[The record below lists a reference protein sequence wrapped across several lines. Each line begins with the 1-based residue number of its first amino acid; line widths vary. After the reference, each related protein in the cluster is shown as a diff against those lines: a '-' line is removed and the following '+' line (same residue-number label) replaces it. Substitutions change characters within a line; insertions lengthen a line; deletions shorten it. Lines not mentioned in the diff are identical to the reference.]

1 MWPDPR
7 TLPELS
13 PHQQERV
20 ALAVSA
26 VGPHAAHPPRIGLL
40 TGSPGT
46 GKTYA
51 AAALIRA
58 VVAREGESSIAVA
71 APTGKAAVRITAALA
86 SYGLPLKATTI
97 HSLLKVATMD
107 DPASASTAA
116 RTSGDGIQF
125 QHGPGFPLPFRFVV
139 VDEASMIDTGLMA
152 SFLSACSPD
161 TSVLFVGDPNQLPPV
176 GHGAPLRD
184 FIAAGIPCGELT
196 EIRRNAGTIVR
207 ACAAIRDGDRR
218 LRAAARIDLA
228 ADDPANLFV
237 SRARGP
243 EMAARI
249 VAAVDAAG
257 MDGHDRVWEVQV
269 LCAVNRRSPV
279 SRRELNLLLQSHLNP
294 RLAVSGNGGGSA
306 GPFRLEDKVV
316 CLKNGWLRVNRRDA
330 TGNGSGEALGGPKA
344 LDPGTAPT
352 SDGKV
357 FVANGELGR
366 VVHIAD
372 GLFVARLE
380 SPTRCVV
387 VPRGKSG
394 SGGGGNGGGDGD
406 DGRDPGRDG
415 TGADDESTS
424 GPAIDTG
431 CQWDLGYALSCH
443 KAQGSEWPVVVV
455 ALDDSGGARRVCS
468 REWLYT
474 AISRGKR
481 LTILVGMQ
489 ATAEE
494 MISRPALGKRK
505 TFLAER
511 IGEAMGKD
519 QGANHA

>member
-1 MWPDPR
+1 MWPNPLD
-7 TLPELS
+7 LPELS
-13 PHQQERV
+13 PHQQERA

-46 GKTYA
+46 GKTFTA
-51 AAALIRA
+51 AVLIRA
-58 VVAREGESSIAVA
+58 VVAREGEGSIAVA

-86 SYGLPLKATTI
+86 AYGLPLKASTI
-97 HSLLKVATMD
+97 HSLLKVATAND
-107 DPASASTAA
+107 LATASTAA
-116 RTSGDGIQF
+116 RTSGEDFGF
-125 QHGPGFPLPFRFVV
+125 QHGPSFPLPFHFVV
-139 VDEASMIDTGLMA
+139 VDEASMVDVNLMA
-152 SFLSACSPD
+152 ALLSACDAD
-161 TSVLFVGDPNQLPPV
+161 TSILFVGDPNQLPPV

-184 FIAAGIPCGELT
+184 LITAGVPCGELT

-218 LRAAARIDLA
+218 LRAASRIDLA

-257 MDGHDRVWEVQV
+257 FDGLDRVWDVQV

-279 SRRELNLLLQSHLNP
+279 SRRDLNLLLQSHLNP
-294 RLAVSGNGGGSA
+294 YPAIQGS
-306 GPFRLEDKVV
+306 PFRLDDKVV
-316 CLKNGWLRVNRRDA
+316 CLKNGWLRANTRDDS
-330 TGNGSGEALGGPKA
+330 GSALGGPRA
-344 LDPGTAPT
+344 VDPGAAPAV
-352 SDGKV
+352 DGRV
-357 FVANGELGR
+357 FVANGEIGR
-366 VVHIAD
+366 VVHVAE

-380 SPTRCVV
+380 SPARCVV
-387 VPRGKSG
+387 VPRGKVG
-394 SGGGGNGGGDGD
+394 SGNGDGDEGRGREGGGNGDEN
-406 DGRDPGRDG
+406 
-415 TGADDESTS
+415 ESTS

-455 ALDDSGGARRVCS
+455 ALDESGGARRVCS

-481 LTILVGMQ
+481 LTILVGQ
-489 ATAEE
+489 QVTAEE
-494 MISRPALGKRK
+494 MIARPALGKRK

-511 IGEAMGKD
+511 IGEELAK
-519 QGANHA
+519 

>member
-7 TLPELS
+7 DLPELS
-13 PHQQERV
+13 PHQQERA

-26 VGPHAAHPPRIGLL
+26 AGPHAAHPPRIGLL

-46 GKTYA
+46 GKTFT

-71 APTGKAAVRITAALA
+71 APTGKAAVRVTAALA
-86 SYGLPLKATTI
+86 AYGLTLKASTI
-97 HSLLKVATMD
+97 HSLLKVATAD
-107 DPASASTAA
+107 DLATASTAA
-116 RTSGDGIQF
+116 RTSGDGF
-125 QHGPGFPLPFRFVV
+125 SFAHGPGFPLPFRFLV
-139 VDEASMIDTGLMA
+139 VDESSMIDTGLMA
-152 SFLSACSPD
+152 SFLSACAAD
-161 TSVLFVGDPNQLPPV
+161 TSVVFVGDPNQLPPV

-184 FIAAGIPCGELT
+184 FLAAGVACGELT

-218 LRAAARIDLA
+218 LRAASRIDLTA
-228 ADDPANLFV
+228 EDPANLFV

-243 EMAARI
+243 EMAARV

-257 MDGHDRVWEVQV
+257 LDGLDRTWEVQV

-279 SRRELNLLLQSHLNP
+279 SRRDLNLLLQSHLNP
-294 RLAVSGNGGGSA
+294 RPAVPGS
-306 GPFRLEDKVV
+306 PFRLDDKVV
-316 CLKNGWLRVNRRDA
+316 CLKNSWLRVNRPGA
-330 TGNGSGEALGGPKA
+330 GGSGSGEAIGGPQA
-344 LDPGTAPT
+344 LDPGAAKPND
-352 SDGKV
+352 DGKV

-366 VVHIAD
+366 VVHVAE

-387 VPRGKSG
+387 VPRGKAKGDGDG
-394 SGGGGNGGGDGD
+394 SGAGDGD
-406 DGRDPGRDG
+406 DRDG
-415 TGADDESTS
+415 TGADDESAS

-455 ALDDSGGARRVCS
+455 ALDESAGARRVCS

-481 LTILVGMQ
+481 LTILVGQQ

-494 MISRPALGKRK
+494 MIARPALGKRK
-505 TFLAER
+505 TFLVER
-511 IGEAMGKD
+511 IGEQKTRADGD
-519 QGANHA
+519 RQ